1 MAVIPEIL
9 WKRGNTLVVNT
20 RSFVLA
26 SRDRAVEI
34 ETYIEGELLEKKRQ
48 GVYCFF
54 EFSDCTLLRRGYE
67 SGESN
72 CFCKETGARIC
83 YN

>member
-34 ETYIEGELLEKKRQ
+34 ETYIEGELLEKKAR
-48 GVYCFF
+48 
-54 EFSDCTLLRRGYE
+54 SLL
-67 SGESN
+67 
-72 CFCKETGARIC
+72 FL
-83 YN
+83 